1 MVGLL
6 ECRLA
11 PALDTDISL
20 DNRSK
25 FNAWGNVVD
34 VRLEMLWDV
43 VSINQISRIF
53 NTKRAIP
60 Y

>member
-25 FNAWGNVVD
+25 FNARCNVVD

-43 VSINQISRIF
+43 VSINQISK
-53 NTKRAIP
+53 TSM
-60 Y
+60 